1 MNAKRL
7 RRSVRSLTAI
17 ALLVGCALGGIAP
30 AHAEK
35 VRDLASIAGVRSNQL
50 VGYGLVVGLDGT
62 GDQTSQTPFTIQSIK
77 NMLLQFGVSVPS
89 NTNPQLKNVAAVM
102 VTASLPPFSK
112 PGQHI
117 DVTVS
122 SIGNAKSLRGGTLLM
137 TPLRGANGEVYALA
151 QGSMVVGGY
160 GAQGASGSSTQVN
173 TLTVGLIPNGASVER
188 SVATPFDHGQQ
199 ITLDLNT
206 PSFTTAERVARA
218 INQAA
223 GPNTAEPMDATS
235 VRVNAPINAGQ
246 RVAFVSFLENLEID
260 PARPP
265 ARVVVNARTGT
276 VIIGADVRVLPAAVA
291 HGNLTVT
298 ISENPQVSQPAPLS
312 GGQTA
317 VTPSSTVSAK
327 QAKAHAFVF
336 KPGTS
341 LNSIVRAI
349 NQVGATPDDL
359 IAILEALKK
368 AGALKAQLVVI

>member
-1 MNAKRL
+1 MTPRRPQWFRRL
-7 RRSVRSLTAI
+7 
-17 ALLVGCALGGIAP
+17 LLAFAAVFAGVLAIAP
-30 AHAEK
+30 AQAEK
-35 VRDLASIAGVRSNQL
+35 VRDLASISGVRSNQL

-102 VTASLPPFSK
+102 VSASLPPFSK

-137 TPLRGANGEVYALA
+137 TPLRGANGKVYALA
-151 QGSMVVGGY
+151 QGNLVVGGY

-173 TLTVGLIPNGASVER
+173 TLTVGLVPNGASVER
-188 SVATPFDHGQQ
+188 SVATPFNHGQY

-235 VRVNAPINAGQ
+235 VRVSAPDKAGQ
-246 RVAFVSFLENLEID
+246 RVAFVSFLENLEVN
-260 PARPP
+260 PAAPR
-265 ARVVVNARTGT
+265 ARVVVNSRTGT
-276 VIIGADVRVLPAAVA
+276 VIIGSNVRVLPAAVA

-312 GGQTA
+312 GGQTT
-317 VTPSSTVSAK
+317 VTPSSSVSAK
-327 QAKAHAFVF
+327 QQKAHAFVF

-341 LNSIVRAI
+341 LDSIVRAI